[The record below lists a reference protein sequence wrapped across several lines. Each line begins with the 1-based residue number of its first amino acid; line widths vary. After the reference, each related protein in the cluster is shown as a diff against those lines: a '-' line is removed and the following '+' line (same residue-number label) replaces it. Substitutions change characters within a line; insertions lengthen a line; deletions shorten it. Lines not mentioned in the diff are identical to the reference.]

1 VTPRTIRYYT
11 AEGLLPPP
19 QAQGR
24 NAIYS
29 DDHFRRLCLIQ
40 RLKNAFLPLWEIK
53 AQVCSLTSE
62 EVEMLLSRK
71 PVLSG
76 ESESTTADTPAA
88 PESTAKQGQL
98 NYLTQII
105 AATEPPVAAIVA
117 PPPRRILLVSPVFQ
131 ASPDSAVL
139 PSSAS
144 SDSPQTSREV
154 WERIVL
160 AEGVEL
166 HVQTPATAEERE
178 LLEQRIASARA
189 LFTTH
194 TPGNPS

>member
-19 QAQGR
+19 HTQGR
-24 NAIYS
+24 HAVYT

-53 AQVCSLTSE
+53 AQVRSLTSE

-71 PVLSG
+71 PVLPG
-76 ESESTTADTPAA
+76 ESENDTAGTPAA
-88 PESTAKQGQL
+88 AETTAKQGQL
-98 NYLTQII
+98 NYLAQILT
-105 AATEPPVAAIVA
+105 ATEPPIAAIVA

-131 ASPDSAVL
+131 SSLDSAAL
-139 PSSAS
+139 PASVSSE
-144 SDSPQTSREV
+144 PPHTSREV

-166 HVQTPATAEERE
+166 HVQIPGIP
-178 LLEQRIASARA
+178 EQRERLERQIAAVQA
-189 LFTTH
+189 LFTDI
-194 TPGNPS
+194 TP